1 MENTYDLI
9 VIGAGPGGYSAAVRG
24 AQLGLR
30 TAIVERENLGG
41 ICLNWGCIPTKA
53 LLKSAEVYT
62 YLNHAADYA
71 LAGVS
76 VPAPDLPA
84 IVQRSRDIAAQMS
97 RGVEFLMKKNKID
110 VFSATARVL
119 PGHRVEIVP
128 TDGGAPRELSAPHI
142 LIATGARSRQLP
154 GLPQDGECIIG
165 YRQALTLQQLPETM
179 LVVGS
184 GAIGSELAYFYNAL
198 GTKVTVVEYL
208 PRILPL
214 EDAEVSREAERIFR
228 KRGIKLVDLKATDLQ
243 DFYTK
248 QLERVKANSVIHYH
262 ANIHKALK
270 YAVKIDLIPTN
281 PADKVER
288 PKKNEFKGSYY
299 SADEIHALTEIAE
312 GTKLEIPVLL
322 ASFYGL
328 RRSEVLGLKW
338 DAIDFEAN
346 TLEIKHIVT
355 QASIDGKKVLV
366 QADRAKTKSSL
377 RTLPLVPPIRDR
389 LLMLKGQQ
397 DTYRRLCGKSYN
409 RDYLGY
415 LCVDEIGN
423 IIRPNY
429 VSEQFP
435 KLLEKNGLRPIRFH
449 DLRHSCASLL
459 LANGVPMKQIQEW
472 LGHSDFSTTA
482 NIYAH
487 LDYASKLSS
496 AQAMLEGLG
505 YGNASA

>member
-128 TDGGAPRELSAPHI
+128 TDGGASRELSAPHI

-154 GLPQDGECIIG
+154 GLPQDGERIIG

-228 KRGIKLVDLKATDLQ
+228 KRGIKSMTGTQV
-243 DFYTK
+243 
-248 QLERVKANSVIHYH
+248 LEAR
-262 ANIHKALK
+262 
-270 YAVKIDLIPTN
+270 PT
-281 PADKVER
+281 
-288 PKKNEFKGSYY
+288 
-299 SADEIHALTEIAE
+299 AE
-312 GTKLEIPVLL
+312 GTVQ
-322 ASFYGL
+322 
-328 RRSEVLGLKW
+328 
-338 DAIDFEAN
+338 
-346 TLEIKHIVT
+346 VT
-355 QASIDGKKVLV
+355 V
-366 QADRAKTKSSL
+366 QNAKGTQELSAD
-377 RTLPLVPPIRDR
+377 V
-389 LLMLKGQQ
+389 
-397 DTYRRLCGKSYN
+397 
-409 RDYLGY
+409 
-415 LCVDEIGN
+415 
-423 IIRPNY
+423 
-429 VSEQFP
+429 
-435 KLLEKNGLRPIRFH
+435 
-449 DLRHSCASLL
+449 
-459 LANGVPMKQIQEW
+459 
-472 LGHSDFSTTA
+472 
-482 NIYAH
+482 
-487 LDYASKLSS
+487 
-496 AQAMLEGLG
+496 
-505 YGNASA
+505 

>member
-128 TDGGAPRELSAPHI
+128 TDGEASRELSAPHI

-154 GLPQDGECIIG
+154 GLPQDGERIIG

-228 KRGIKLVDLKATDLQ
+228 KRGIKSMTGTQV
-243 DFYTK
+243 
-248 QLERVKANSVIHYH
+248 LEAR
-262 ANIHKALK
+262 
-270 YAVKIDLIPTN
+270 PT
-281 PADKVER
+281 
-288 PKKNEFKGSYY
+288 
-299 SADEIHALTEIAE
+299 AE
-312 GTKLEIPVLL
+312 GTVQVTVQNAKGTQELSADVVLS
-322 ASFYGL
+322 AAGIQANI
-328 RRSEVLGLKW
+328 EDLGLEQVGIEVSRGKIVV
-338 DAIDFEAN
+338 DRFYRTSVPGYYAIGDVVPGPALAHVAAAEAVVAAEAIGGLTPEPVDYGN
-346 TLEIKHIVT
+346 IPGATYITPQVASVGLTEEKALQEGYTLRVGKFPFT
-355 QASIDGKKVLV
+355 ASGKARAAGRAEGFVKVIFD
-366 QADRAKTKSSL
+366 QKT
-377 RTLPLVPPIRDR
+377 DR
-389 LLMLKGQQ
+389 LLGAHIIGENATEMIAEAVVARKGGLTAMQLLRAVHPHP
-397 DTYRRLCGKSYN
+397 TM
-409 RDYLGY
+409 
-415 LCVDEIGN
+415 
-423 IIRPNY
+423 
-429 VSEQFP
+429 SEGFY
-435 KLLEKNGLRPIRFH
+435 E
-449 DLRHSCASLL
+449 AV
-459 LANGVPMKQIQEW
+459 A
-472 LGHSDFSTTA
+472 A
-482 NIYAH
+482 A
-487 LDYASKLSS
+487 
-496 AQAMLEGLG
+496 
-505 YGNASA
+505 YGEAINL

>member
-154 GLPQDGECIIG
+154 GLPQDGERIIG

-228 KRGIKLVDLKATDLQ
+228 KRGIKSMTGTQVLEARAT
-243 DFYTK
+243 
-248 QLERVKANSVIHYH
+248 
-262 ANIHKALK
+262 
-270 YAVKIDLIPTN
+270 
-281 PADKVER
+281 
-288 PKKNEFKGSYY
+288 
-299 SADEIHALTEIAE
+299 AE
-312 GTKLEIPVLL
+312 GTVQVMVQNAKGTQELSADVVLSAAGIQANIEDLGLEQVGIEVSRGKIVVDRFYRTSVPGYYAIGDVVPGPALAHVAAAEAVVAAEAIGGLTPEPVDYGNIPGGYLHHSPGGFGGTDRRKGPAGGIYPAGGEIPFHRFGQGARRRPRRGLCQGDLRPENRPLARCAHHRRECYRDDRRSGGRPQRRTDGHAALARRASASHDERRVLRSGSRCL
-322 ASFYGL
+322 RGGDQSL
-328 RRSEVLGLKW
+328 RR
-338 DAIDFEAN
+338 
-346 TLEIKHIVT
+346 
-355 QASIDGKKVLV
+355 
-366 QADRAKTKSSL
+366 R
-377 RTLPLVPPIRDR
+377 
-389 LLMLKGQQ
+389 
-397 DTYRRLCGKSYN
+397 
-409 RDYLGY
+409 
-415 LCVDEIGN
+415 
-423 IIRPNY
+423 
-429 VSEQFP
+429 
-435 KLLEKNGLRPIRFH
+435 
-449 DLRHSCASLL
+449 
-459 LANGVPMKQIQEW
+459 
-472 LGHSDFSTTA
+472 
-482 NIYAH
+482 
-487 LDYASKLSS
+487 
-496 AQAMLEGLG
+496 
-505 YGNASA
+505 

>member
-1 MENTYDLI
+1 MEQVNELLLHFT
-9 VIGAGPGGYSAAVRG
+9 SAVR
-24 AQLGLR
+24 
-30 TAIVERENLGG
+30 TA
-41 ICLNWGCIPTKA
+41 
-53 LLKSAEVYT
+53 S
-62 YLNHAADYA
+62 
-71 LAGVS
+71 LAGS
-76 VPAPDLPA
+76 HKSLLELGNNFIGGHTAGKQLF
-84 IVQRSRDIAAQMS
+84 QY
-97 RGVEFLMKKNKID
+97 GFC
-110 VFSATARVL
+110 FSL
-119 PGHRVEIVP
+119 FGFFC
-128 TDGGAPRELSAPHI
+128 
-142 LIATGARSRQLP
+142 
-154 GLPQDGECIIG
+154 GLFF
-165 YRQALTLQQLPETM
+165 
-179 LVVGS
+179 GS
-184 GAIGSELAYFYNAL
+184 NLFCL
-198 GTKVTVVEYL
+198 C
-208 PRILPL
+208 
-214 EDAEVSREAERIFR
+214 FR
-228 KRGIKLVDLKATDLQ
+228 KFLCCNLQ
-243 DFYTK
+243 SGFFAF
-248 QLERVKANSVIHYH
+248 QL
-262 ANIHKALK
+262 
-270 YAVKIDLIPTN
+270 
-281 PADKVER
+281 
-288 PKKNEFKGSYY
+288 FFQYY

-487 LDYASKLSS
+487 IDYASKLSS